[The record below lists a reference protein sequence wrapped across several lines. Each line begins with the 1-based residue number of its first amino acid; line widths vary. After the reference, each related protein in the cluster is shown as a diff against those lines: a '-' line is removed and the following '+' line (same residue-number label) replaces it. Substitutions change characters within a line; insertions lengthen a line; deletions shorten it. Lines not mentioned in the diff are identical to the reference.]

1 MGLRVTLNKRFT
13 TDESIIFNASFY
25 NASLEPIISPRVGLT
40 LTDQSGKKYESQFG
54 VNGNGYK
61 LDYGR
66 LAPGQYNWEAS
77 CVFNGKTYRKTGN
90 FLVEEIDLEK
100 TETTANHELL
110 KQLSNQSNGKF
121 YALKDY
127 ENFIEELNKRD
138 DIVVLTREELSFK
151 DLIHLIPLLIL
162 LAVFFATEWFVRR
175 WSGSY

>member
-1 MGLRVTLNKRFT
+1 M
-13 TDESIIFNASFY
+13 Y
-25 NASLEPIISPRVGLT
+25 
-40 LTDQSGKKYESQFG
+40 
-54 VNGNGYK
+54 
-61 LDYGR
+61 
-66 LAPGQYNWEAS
+66 
-77 CVFNGKTYRKTGN
+77 NGKTYRKTGN

-162 LAVFFATEWFVRR
+162 LALFFATEWFVRR